1 MICWGGRCKVNKSFV
16 PTCTIFQRPRITA
29 NFPVTIKIY
38 DDDYHHGVVGGDD
51 DDDDDEDAE

>member
-1 MICWGGRCKVNKSFV
+1 MNKSFV

-38 DDDYHHGVVGGDD
+38 DDDYHHGVVGDD
-51 DDDDDEDAE
+51 DDDDDDKDAE